1 MKDFEVKENVLEKF
15 KQDTNTVK
23 NAPKVTESKRMS
35 DEPKKITRV
44 RIDKKPKKKLKSTVK
59 KKKITKPVAEKKE
72 VKSIYPED
80 YPERLKTFDKK
91 SKKFWDQFNYTAFV
105 GEELVLDI
113 SYLGVS
119 TGKITISTKNN
130 TQIGGKE
137 VFHLHA
143 RIKTADFYSYL
154 YELDDYCDSYVT
166 EKDFRPL
173 KFSLIQRQ
181 SKQDIDDLQLFDHE
195 EMKTYAFYKRVTKEK
210 TKKKKVEKFIP
221 LYFQDPLSVMY
232 FVRGLPMKEGASY
245 DIPIVNKG
253 TVEVLNATIEKRE
266 TIQTKIGEKK
276 AVKIKIYTKH
286 KGKTIEGGNMSFWYS
301 DDDKR
306 IFLRFEAKI
315 KIGSVSGEIHSYKE

>member
-1 MKDFEVKENVLEKF
+1 
-15 KQDTNTVK
+15 
-23 NAPKVTESKRMS
+23 
-35 DEPKKITRV
+35 
-44 RIDKKPKKKLKSTVK
+44 
-59 KKKITKPVAEKKE
+59 
-72 VKSIYPED
+72 
-80 YPERLKTFDKK
+80 
-91 SKKFWDQFNYTAFV
+91 
-105 GEELVLDI
+105 
-113 SYLGVS
+113 
-119 TGKITISTKNN
+119 
-130 TQIGGKE
+130 
-137 VFHLHA
+137 
-143 RIKTADFYSYL
+143 
-154 YELDDYCDSYVT
+154 
-166 EKDFRPL
+166 
-173 KFSLIQRQ
+173 
-181 SKQDIDDLQLFDHE
+181 
-195 EMKTYAFYKRVTKEK
+195 MKTYAFYKRVTKEK